1 LSFRHPAFKRAI
13 IMAEKTTAELVIKVD
28 SDGAKLAGENL
39 DNLTKKGNKA
49 EGAVKRVGKSA
60 GAIGGPFRAMRGSVQ
75 QASFQLQ
82 DIAVQ
87 AQMGTSAFTILGQQ
101 GPQLASVFGPGGA
114 VVGALIAFGAIA
126 GQFLYKALTGTGEA
140 MKELAEDAKKLRD
153 TFDDLGPASQ
163 EFQRFLAAKEIIEGT
178 KNLANLNAELLEGQK
193 ILVTATAGVYGFT
206 TGTQAAGE
214 TDEEWTER
222 QLLLNQQIERGTLL
236 LAMKKEAVD
245 NLRTDTE
252 KLIDKIKEEIRV
264 TGESETAIVETSQAY
279 LEATKSQQEA
289 IDLLNAEL
297 AGKKEKIELDKEIA
311 KQIIK
316 DAAEAEKLKAKQKA
330 DAVKAAEEALK
341 TGDRARILLEK
352 IALENVSELEQLEA
366 HLIMKGGLLF
376 KYLDEGYL
384 TLEEYLIA
392 DAELQKTYDQ
402 AEIEANKE
410 KNDKKIADDRAYA
423 DAKNDLDSQVLSSAS
438 GVVGDLASLAEE
450 GSSAQKA
457 LFLVQ
462 KGIAIATTIM
472 NAHVGAIA
480 AVAPPPIGLGP
491 IAGVPYSNL
500 ILGMG
505 YASAGIIAG
514 TAIAGGRAL
523 GGQVRGGESY
533 LVGERGPELL
543 TMGTSGRIA
552 TNENLKNAVNGD
564 NSNSSNVI
572 NVNFSV
578 QANDT
583 AGFDRL
589 LQSRR
594 GQIVGM
600 INQAVNNRGRSSIV

>member
-1 LSFRHPAFKRAI
+1 
-13 IMAEKTTAELVIKVD
+13 MAEKTTAELVIKVD

-39 DNLTKKGNKA
+39 ENLTKTGNKA
-49 EGAVKRVGKSA
+49 EKAVKRVGKSA

-75 QASFQLQ
+75 QASYQLQ

-87 AQMGTSAFTILGQQ
+87 AQMGTDAFIILGQQ
-101 GPQLASVFGPGGA
+101 GPQLASIFGPGGA
-114 VVGALIAFGAIA
+114 VLGVLIALGAVV
-126 GQFLYKALTGTGEA
+126 GGTLFRALTGTGEA
-140 MKELAEDAKKLRD
+140 MKELAKDAKTLRD
-153 TFDDLGPASQ
+153 SFDDLGPAAQ
-163 EFQRFLAAKEIIEGT
+163 AYQRFLAAEEIIEGT
-178 KNLANLNAELLEGQK
+178 KNLANLNAELKKGIKTYALGF
-193 ILVTATAGVYGFT
+193 LATVTNREA
-206 TGTQAAGE
+206 
-214 TDEEWTER
+214 DEKWTER
-222 QLLLNQQIERGTLL
+222 KLLLNQQIERGTLL
-236 LAMKKEAVD
+236 LSMKKEAVD
-245 NLRTDTE
+245 GLTTGTE
-252 KLIDKIKEEIRV
+252 KLIEKLDEELITLGMTNIELAAYKATLAGATEAQIKQAASIQKGIDLKQQDIDKIKEQNK
-264 TGESETAIVETSQAY
+264 A
-279 LEATKSQQEA
+279 
-289 IDLLNAEL
+289 
-297 AGKKEKIELDKEIA
+297 KEKAD
-311 KQIIK
+311 K
-316 DAAEAEKLKAKQKA
+316 DAIKLEAKQKA
-330 DAVKAAEEALK
+330 DAAKAAEEALK
-341 TGDRARILLEK
+341 TGDKARILLEQV
-352 IALENVSELEQLEA
+352 ALENVSELEQLEA
-366 HLIMKGGLLF
+366 HLIMKGGLLL
-376 KYLDEGYL
+376 KYLNEGYY

-402 AEIEANKE
+402 AEIDANKE

-423 DAKNDLDSQVLSSAS
+423 DAKNALDQMVLSSAS
-438 GVVGDLASLAEE
+438 GIVGQLAGLAEE
-450 GSSAQKA
+450 GSGAQKA

-472 NAHVGAIA
+472 NAHVAAGAA
-480 AVAPPPIGLGP
+480 LALPPIGLGP
-491 IAGVPYSNL
+491 VLGLPYSNL

-514 TAIAGGRAL
+514 TTIAGGRAL
-523 GGQVRGGESY
+523 GGQVSGGNSY

-552 TNENLKNAVNGD
+552 TNENLKKAVNGD

>member
-1 LSFRHPAFKRAI
+1 
-13 IMAEKTTAELVIKVD
+13 MAEKTTAELVIKVD

-39 DNLTKKGNKA
+39 ENLTKTGNKA
-49 EGAVKRVGKSA
+49 EKALKNTGKSA

-75 QASFQLQ
+75 QASYQLQ

-114 VVGALIAFGAIA
+114 VFGALIAFGAIA

-153 TFDDLGPASQ
+153 TFDDLGPAAQ
-163 EFQRFLAAKEIIEGT
+163 NYQRFLADKEIIEGT
-178 KNLANLNAELLEGQK
+178 KNLANLRAELLKGQK
-193 ILVTATAGVYGFT
+193 IMVTGTAGVMGRIT
-206 TGTQAAGE
+206 NTQKATE
-214 TDEEWTER
+214 KDEKWTER
-222 QLLLNQQIERGTLL
+222 SLLLNQQIERGTLL

-279 LEATKSQQEA
+279 LEATKSQQVA
-289 IDLLNAEL
+289 IDVLNLEL
-297 AGKKEKIELDKEIA
+297 AAKKAKIELDKEIA
-311 KQIIK
+311 KQVIK
-316 DAAEAEKLKAKQKA
+316 DAAEADKLKAKQKA
-330 DAVKAAEEALK
+330 DAAKAAEEALK
-341 TGDRARILLEK
+341 TGDKARILLEQV
-352 IALENVSELEQLEA
+352 ALENVSELEQLEA
-366 HLIMKGGLLF
+366 HLIMKGGLLL
-376 KYLDEGYL
+376 KYLDEGYY

-402 AEIEANKE
+402 AEIDANKE

-423 DAKNDLDSQVLSSAS
+423 DAKNAIDQMVLSSAS
-438 GVVGDLASLAEE
+438 GIVGQLAGLAEE
-450 GSSAQKA
+450 GSGAQKA

-472 NAHVGAIA
+472 NAHVAAGAA
-480 AVAPPPIGLGP
+480 LALPPIGLGP
-491 IAGVPYSNL
+491 VLGLPYSNL

-514 TAIAGGRAL
+514 TTIAGGRAL
-523 GGQVRGGESY
+523 GGQVSGGNSY

-552 TNENLKNAVNGD
+552 TNENLKKAVNGD

>member
-1 LSFRHPAFKRAI
+1 MSFRYPAFKRAI

-39 DNLTKKGNKA
+39 ENLTKTGNKA
-49 EGAVKRVGKSA
+49 EKAVKRVGKSA

-75 QASFQLQ
+75 QASYQLQ

-87 AQMGTSAFTILGQQ
+87 AQMGTDAFIILGQQ
-101 GPQLASVFGPGGA
+101 GPQLASIFGPGGA
-114 VVGALIAFGAIA
+114 VLGVLIALGAVV
-126 GQFLYKALTGTGEA
+126 GGTLFRALTGTGEA
-140 MKELAEDAKKLRD
+140 MKELAKDAKTLRD
-153 TFDDLGPASQ
+153 SFDDLGPAAQ
-163 EFQRFLAAKEIIEGT
+163 AYQRFLAAEEIIEGT
-178 KNLANLNAELLEGQK
+178 KNLANLNAELKKGIKTYALGF
-193 ILVTATAGVYGFT
+193 LATVTNREA
-206 TGTQAAGE
+206 
-214 TDEEWTER
+214 DEKWTER
-222 QLLLNQQIERGTLL
+222 KLLLNQQIERGTLL
-236 LAMKKEAVD
+236 LSMKKEAVD
-245 NLRTDTE
+245 GLTTGTE
-252 KLIDKIKEEIRV
+252 KLIEKLDEELITLGMTNIELAAYKATFAGATEAQIKQAASIQKGIDLKQQDIDKIKEQNK
-264 TGESETAIVETSQAY
+264 A
-279 LEATKSQQEA
+279 
-289 IDLLNAEL
+289 
-297 AGKKEKIELDKEIA
+297 KEKAD
-311 KQIIK
+311 K
-316 DAAEAEKLKAKQKA
+316 DAIKLEAKQKA
-330 DAVKAAEEALK
+330 DAAKAAEEALK
-341 TGDRARILLEK
+341 TGDKARILLEQV
-352 IALENVSELEQLEA
+352 ALENVSELEQLEA
-366 HLIMKGGLLF
+366 HLIMKGGLLL
-376 KYLDEGYL
+376 KYLDEGYY

-402 AEIEANKE
+402 AEIDANKE

-423 DAKNDLDSQVLSSAS
+423 DAKNALDQMVLSSAS
-438 GVVGDLASLAEE
+438 GVVGQLAGLAEE
-450 GSSAQKA
+450 GSGAQKA

-472 NAHVGAIA
+472 NAHVAAGAA
-480 AVAPPPIGLGP
+480 LALPPIGLGP
-491 IAGVPYSNL
+491 VLGLPYSNL

-514 TAIAGGRAL
+514 TTIAGGRAL
-523 GGQVRGGESY
+523 GGQVSGGNSY

-552 TNENLKNAVNGD
+552 TNENLKKAVNGD

>member
-1 LSFRHPAFKRAI
+1 MSFRYPAFKRAI

-39 DNLTKKGNKA
+39 ENLTKTGNKA
-49 EGAVKRVGKSA
+49 EKALKNTGKSA

-75 QASFQLQ
+75 QASYQLQ

-87 AQMGTSAFTILGQQ
+87 AQMGTDAFIILGQQ
-101 GPQLASVFGPGGA
+101 GPQLASIFGPGGA
-114 VVGALIAFGAIA
+114 VLGVLIALGAVV
-126 GQFLYKALTGTGEA
+126 GGTLFRALTGTGEA
-140 MKELAEDAKKLRD
+140 MKELAKDAKTLRD
-153 TFDDLGPASQ
+153 SFDDLGPAAQ
-163 EFQRFLAAKEIIEGT
+163 AYQRFLAAEEIIEGT
-178 KNLANLNAELLEGQK
+178 KNLANLNAELKKGIKTYALGF
-193 ILVTATAGVYGFT
+193 LATVTNREA
-206 TGTQAAGE
+206 
-214 TDEEWTER
+214 DEKWTER
-222 QLLLNQQIERGTLL
+222 KLLLNQQIERGTLL
-236 LAMKKEAVD
+236 LSMKKEAVD
-245 NLRTDTE
+245 GLTTGTE
-252 KLIDKIKEEIRV
+252 KLIEKLDEELITLGMTNIELAAYKATLAGATEAQIKQAASIQKGIDLKQQDIDKIKEQNK
-264 TGESETAIVETSQAY
+264 A
-279 LEATKSQQEA
+279 
-289 IDLLNAEL
+289 
-297 AGKKEKIELDKEIA
+297 KEKAD
-311 KQIIK
+311 K
-316 DAAEAEKLKAKQKA
+316 DAIKLEAKQKA
-330 DAVKAAEEALK
+330 DAAKAAEEALK
-341 TGDRARILLEK
+341 TGDKARILLEQV
-352 IALENVSELEQLEA
+352 ALENVSELEQLEA
-366 HLIMKGGLLF
+366 HLIMKGGLLL
-376 KYLDEGYL
+376 KYLNEGYY

-402 AEIEANKE
+402 AEIDANKE

-423 DAKNDLDSQVLSSAS
+423 DAKNALDQMVLSSAS
-438 GVVGDLASLAEE
+438 GIVGQLAGLAEE
-450 GSSAQKA
+450 GSGAQKA

-472 NAHVGAIA
+472 NAHVAAGAA
-480 AVAPPPIGLGP
+480 LALPPIGLGP
-491 IAGVPYSNL
+491 VLGLPYSNL

-514 TAIAGGRAL
+514 TTIAGGRAL
-523 GGQVRGGESY
+523 GGQVSGGNSY

-552 TNENLKNAVNGD
+552 TNENLKKAVNGD

>member
-1 LSFRHPAFKRAI
+1 
-13 IMAEKTTAELVIKVD
+13 MAEKPTAELVIKVD
-28 SDGAKLAGENL
+28 SDGVKLAGENL
-39 DNLTKKGNKA
+39 ENLTKTGNKA
-49 EGAVKRVGKSA
+49 EKALKNTGKSA

-75 QASFQLQ
+75 QASYQLQ

-87 AQMGTSAFTILGQQ
+87 AQMGTDAFIILGQQ
-101 GPQLASVFGPGGA
+101 GPQLASIFGPGGA
-114 VVGALIAFGAIA
+114 VLGVLIALGAVV
-126 GQFLYKALTGTGEA
+126 GGTLFKALTGTGEA
-140 MKELAEDAKKLRD
+140 MKELAKDAKTLRD
-153 TFDDLGPASQ
+153 SFDDLGPAAQ
-163 EFQRFLAAKEIIEGT
+163 AYQRFLAAEEIIEGT
-178 KNLANLNAELLEGQK
+178 KNLANLNAELKKGIKTYALGF
-193 ILVTATAGVYGFT
+193 LATVTNREA
-206 TGTQAAGE
+206 
-214 TDEEWTER
+214 DEKWTER
-222 QLLLNQQIERGTLL
+222 KLLLNQQIERGTLL
-236 LAMKKEAVD
+236 LSMKKEAVD
-245 NLRTDTE
+245 GLTTKTE
-252 KLIDKIKEEIRV
+252 KLIEKLDEELI
-264 TGESETAIVETSQAY
+264 TLGMTNVELVAYKATLAGATEAQIEQA
-279 LEATKSQQEA
+279 ASIQA
-289 IDLLNAEL
+289 GIDL
-297 AGKKEKIELDKEIA
+297 KQQDIDRTKEQIKANEKAA
-311 KQIIK
+311 KQAEK
-316 DAAEAEKLKAKQKA
+316 DAAEADKLKAKQKA
-330 DAVKAAEEALK
+330 DAAKAAEEALK
-341 TGDRARILLEK
+341 TGDKARILLEQV
-352 IALENVSELEQLEA
+352 ALENVSELEQLEA
-366 HLIMKGGLLF
+366 HLIMKGGLLL
-376 KYLDEGYL
+376 KYLDEGYY

-402 AEIEANKE
+402 AEIDANKE

-423 DAKNDLDSQVLSSAS
+423 DAKNALDQMVLSSAS
-438 GVVGDLASLAEE
+438 GVVGQLAGLAEE
-450 GSSAQKA
+450 GSGAQKA

-491 IAGVPYSNL
+491 VLGVPYSNL

-523 GGQVRGGESY
+523 GGQVSGGNSY

-552 TNENLKNAVNGD
+552 TNENLKKAVNGD

>member
-1 LSFRHPAFKRAI
+1 
-13 IMAEKTTAELVIKVD
+13 MAEKPTAELVIKVD
-28 SDGAKLAGENL
+28 SDGVKLAGENL
-39 DNLTKKGNKA
+39 ENLTKTGNKA
-49 EGAVKRVGKSA
+49 EKALKNTGKSA

-75 QASFQLQ
+75 QASYQLQ

-87 AQMGTSAFTILGQQ
+87 AQMGTDAFIILGQQ
-101 GPQLASVFGPGGA
+101 GPQLASIFGPGGA
-114 VVGALIAFGAIA
+114 VLGVLIALGAVV
-126 GQFLYKALTGTGEA
+126 GGTLFKALTGTGEA
-140 MKELAEDAKKLRD
+140 MKELAKDAKTLRD
-153 TFDDLGPASQ
+153 SFDDLGPAAQ
-163 EFQRFLAAKEIIEGT
+163 AYQRFLAAKEIIEGT
-178 KNLANLNAELLEGQK
+178 KNLANLDAELKKGIKTYALGF
-193 ILVTATAGVYGFT
+193 LATVTNR
-206 TGTQAAGE
+206 E
-214 TDEEWTER
+214 EDEKWTER
-222 QLLLNQQIERGTLL
+222 KLLLNQQIERGTLL
-236 LAMKKEAVD
+236 LSMKKEAVD
-245 NLRTDTE
+245 GLTTKTE
-252 KLIDKIKEEIRV
+252 KLIEKLDEELI
-264 TGESETAIVETSQAY
+264 TLGMTNVELVAYKATLAGATEAQIEQA
-279 LEATKSQQEA
+279 ASIQA
-289 IDLLNAEL
+289 GIDL
-297 AGKKEKIELDKEIA
+297 KQQDIDRTKEQIKANEKAA
-311 KQIIK
+311 KQAEK
-316 DAAEAEKLKAKQKA
+316 DAAEADKLKAKQKA
-330 DAVKAAEEALK
+330 DAAKAAEEALK
-341 TGDRARILLEK
+341 TGDKARILLEQV
-352 IALENVSELEQLEA
+352 ALENVSELEQLEA
-366 HLIMKGGLLF
+366 HLIMKGGLLL
-376 KYLDEGYL
+376 KYLDEGYY

-402 AEIEANKE
+402 AEIDANKE

-423 DAKNDLDSQVLSSAS
+423 DAKNALDQMVLSSAS
-438 GVVGDLASLAEE
+438 GVVGQLAGLAEE
-450 GSSAQKA
+450 GSGAQKA

-491 IAGVPYSNL
+491 VLGVPYSNL

-523 GGQVRGGESY
+523 GGQVSGGNSY

-552 TNENLKNAVNGD
+552 TNENLKKAVNGD

>member
-1 LSFRHPAFKRAI
+1 MSFRYPAFKRAI

-28 SDGAKLAGENL
+28 SDGVKLAGENL
-39 DNLTKKGNKA
+39 ENLTKTGNKA
-49 EGAVKRVGKSA
+49 EKALKNTGKSA

-75 QASFQLQ
+75 QASYQLQ

-87 AQMGTSAFTILGQQ
+87 AQMGTDAFIILGQQ
-101 GPQLASVFGPGGA
+101 GPQLASIFGPGGA
-114 VVGALIAFGAIA
+114 VLGVLIALGAVV
-126 GQFLYKALTGTGEA
+126 GGTLFRALTGTGEA
-140 MKELAEDAKKLRD
+140 MKELAKDAKTLRD
-153 TFDDLGPASQ
+153 SFDDLGPAAQ
-163 EFQRFLAAKEIIEGT
+163 AYQRFLAAEEIIEGT
-178 KNLANLNAELLEGQK
+178 KNLANLNAELKKGIKTYALGF
-193 ILVTATAGVYGFT
+193 LATVTNREA
-206 TGTQAAGE
+206 
-214 TDEEWTER
+214 DEKWTER
-222 QLLLNQQIERGTLL
+222 KLLLNQQIERGTLL
-236 LAMKKEAVD
+236 LSMKKEAVD
-245 NLRTDTE
+245 GLTTGTE
-252 KLIDKIKEEIRV
+252 KLIEKLDEELITLGMTNIELAAYKATLAGATEAQIKQAASIQKGIDLKQQDIDKIKEQNK
-264 TGESETAIVETSQAY
+264 A
-279 LEATKSQQEA
+279 
-289 IDLLNAEL
+289 
-297 AGKKEKIELDKEIA
+297 KEKAD
-311 KQIIK
+311 K
-316 DAAEAEKLKAKQKA
+316 DAIKLEAKQKA
-330 DAVKAAEEALK
+330 DAAKAAEEALK
-341 TGDRARILLEK
+341 TGDKARILLEQV
-352 IALENVSELEQLEA
+352 ALENVSELEQLEA
-366 HLIMKGGLLF
+366 HLIMKGGLLL
-376 KYLDEGYL
+376 KYLNEGYY

-402 AEIEANKE
+402 AEIDANKE

-423 DAKNDLDSQVLSSAS
+423 DAKNALDQMVLSSAS
-438 GVVGDLASLAEE
+438 GIVGQLAGLAEE
-450 GSSAQKA
+450 GSGAQKA

-472 NAHVGAIA
+472 NAHVAAGAA
-480 AVAPPPIGLGP
+480 LALPPIGLGP
-491 IAGVPYSNL
+491 VLGLPYSNL

-514 TAIAGGRAL
+514 TTIAGGRAL
-523 GGQVRGGESY
+523 GGQVSGGNSY

-552 TNENLKNAVNGD
+552 TNENLKKAVNGD

>member
-1 LSFRHPAFKRAI
+1 
-13 IMAEKTTAELVIKVD
+13 MAEKTTAELVIKVD
-28 SDGAKLAGENL
+28 SDGVKLAGENL
-39 DNLTKKGNKA
+39 ENLTKTGGKA
-49 EGAVKRVGKSA
+49 KEQLKNVGKE
-60 GAIGGPFRAMRGSVQ
+60 GERLRGPFRAMRGSVQ
-75 QASFQLQ
+75 QASYQFQ

-87 AQMGTSAFTILGQQ
+87 AQMGTDAFMILGQQ

-114 VVGALIAFGAIA
+114 VVGAFIAFGAMIA
-126 GQFLYKALTGTGEA
+126 GTLYRTLSGASELTDELTKSTENLYESTDELNGALKQLAILQAAQRQKELEKAVDEA
-140 MKELAEDAKKLRD
+140 NKAMETSKTVIASVALGASVWDSTLEKANNTLIEQQAVIASATEEMKELA
-153 TFDDLGPASQ
+153 
-163 EFQRFLAAKEIIEGT
+163 
-178 KNLANLNAELLEGQK
+178 
-193 ILVTATAGVYGFT
+193 
-206 TGTQAAGE
+206 
-214 TDEEWTER
+214 R
-222 QLLLNQQIERGTLL
+222 QNDG
-236 LAMKKEAVD
+236 MSD
-245 NLRTDTE
+245 STE
-252 KLIDKIKEEIRV
+252 KLLEKLDEELITLGMTNVELVAYKATLAGATEAQIEQAASIQAGIDRKQQDIDRTKEQIKANEKAAKQAEKDAKDAIKREEKLEMFFLKANERKDKEEER
-264 TGESETAIVETSQAY
+264 
-279 LEATKSQQEA
+279 
-289 IDLLNAEL
+289 
-297 AGKKEKIELDKEIA
+297 
-311 KQIIK
+311 
-316 DAAEAEKLKAKQKA
+316 
-330 DAVKAAEEALK
+330 AAEEALK
-341 TGDRARILLEK
+341 TGDKARILLEQV
-352 IALENVSELEQLEA
+352 ALENVSELEQLEA
-366 HLIMKGGLLF
+366 HLIMKGGLLL
-376 KYLDEGYL
+376 KYLNEGYY

-402 AEIEANKE
+402 AEIDANKE

-423 DAKNDLDSQVLSSAS
+423 DAKNALDQMVLSSAS
-438 GVVGDLASLAEE
+438 GVVGQLAGLAEE
-450 GSSAQKA
+450 GSGAQKA

-491 IAGVPYSNL
+491 VLGVPYSNL

-514 TAIAGGRAL
+514 TALAGGRAL

-552 TNENLKNAVNGD
+552 TNENLKNAVGGD
-564 NSNSSNVI
+564 NNNTSNVV

-600 INQAVNNRGRSSIV
+600 INQAVNNRGRASIV

>member
-1 LSFRHPAFKRAI
+1 
-13 IMAEKTTAELVIKVD
+13 MAEKTTAELVIKVD

-39 DNLTKKGNKA
+39 ENLTKTGNKA
-49 EGAVKRVGKSA
+49 EKAVKRVGKSA

-75 QASFQLQ
+75 QASYQLQ

-114 VVGALIAFGAIA
+114 VFGALIAFGAIA

-153 TFDDLGPASQ
+153 TFDDLGPAAQ
-163 EFQRFLAAKEIIEGT
+163 NYQRFLADKEIIEGT
-178 KNLANLNAELLEGQK
+178 KNLANLRAELLKGQK
-193 ILVTATAGVYGFT
+193 IMVTGTAGVMGRIT
-206 TGTQAAGE
+206 NTQKATE
-214 TDEEWTER
+214 KDEKWTER
-222 QLLLNQQIERGTLL
+222 SLLLNQQIERGTLL

-279 LEATKSQQEA
+279 LEATKSQQVA
-289 IDLLNAEL
+289 IDVLNLEL
-297 AGKKEKIELDKEIA
+297 AAKKAKIELDKEIA
-311 KQIIK
+311 KQVIK
-316 DAAEAEKLKAKQKA
+316 DAAEADKLKAKQKA
-330 DAVKAAEEALK
+330 DAAKAAEEALK
-341 TGDRARILLEK
+341 TGDKARILLEQV
-352 IALENVSELEQLEA
+352 ALENVSELEQLEA
-366 HLIMKGGLLF
+366 HLIMKGGLLL
-376 KYLDEGYL
+376 KYLDEGYY

-402 AEIEANKE
+402 AEIDANKE

-423 DAKNDLDSQVLSSAS
+423 DAKNAIDQMVLSSAS
-438 GVVGDLASLAEE
+438 GIVGQLAGLAEE
-450 GSSAQKA
+450 GSGAQKA

-472 NAHVGAIA
+472 NAHVAAGAA
-480 AVAPPPIGLGP
+480 LALPPIGLGP
-491 IAGVPYSNL
+491 VLGLPYSNL

-514 TAIAGGRAL
+514 TTIAGGRAL
-523 GGQVRGGESY
+523 GGQVSGGNSY

-552 TNENLKNAVNGD
+552 TNENLKKAVNGD